1 MRPKNPARASLTM
14 VPFDWVNEE
23 CGRIVDIAVEGAGIM
38 KEGSELEGGRG
49 VGVSDVALWP
59 ASLKTMTESI
69 SNLVALPSGDCIYVS
84 ARVTSWSD
92 GRPTVEML
100 PADELK
106 VVETN
111 TFEGEAKMVT
121 LAVALE
127 TEEVVRTNEV
137 PRRTRKSWGIRL
149 PPAEVGPRVD
159 VTVPLVALVNAT
171 TCHGS
176 LHVGA
181 VVPVLL
187 QIEGRYEIR
196 GSVFSITVAI

>member
-1 MRPKNPARASLTM
+1 M
-14 VPFDWVNEE
+14 
-23 CGRIVDIAVEGAGIM
+23 
-38 KEGSELEGGRG
+38 
-49 VGVSDVALWP
+49 
-59 ASLKTMTESI
+59 
-69 SNLVALPSGDCIYVS
+69 
-84 ARVTSWSD
+84 TSWSD
-92 GRPTVEML
+92 GRPTDEML

-106 VVETN
+106 VVETK

-171 TCHGS
+171 TCLEQVDQMDQCTGINKIWS
-176 LHVGA
+176 KA
-181 VVPVLL
+181 YVPRV
-187 QIEGRYEIR
+187 
-196 GSVFSITVAI
+196 SSTC

>member
-1 MRPKNPARASLTM
+1 
-14 VPFDWVNEE
+14 
-23 CGRIVDIAVEGAGIM
+23 
-38 KEGSELEGGRG
+38 
-49 VGVSDVALWP
+49 
-59 ASLKTMTESI
+59 
-69 SNLVALPSGDCIYVS
+69 
-84 ARVTSWSD
+84 
-92 GRPTVEML
+92 ML

-159 VTVPLVALVNAT
+159 VTVPLVAPVNAT
-171 TCHGS
+171 TCLEQEGQMDQCTSIKRDSVRSPTYHGS
-176 LHVGA
+176 LHVEDA
-181 VVPVLL
+181 MVPVLL
-187 QIEGRYEIR
+187 QTEGRYEIR
-196 GSVFSITVAI
+196 VSVFSITVAIR

>member
-1 MRPKNPARASLTM
+1 
-14 VPFDWVNEE
+14 
-23 CGRIVDIAVEGAGIM
+23 
-38 KEGSELEGGRG
+38 
-49 VGVSDVALWP
+49 
-59 ASLKTMTESI
+59 
-69 SNLVALPSGDCIYVS
+69 
-84 ARVTSWSD
+84 
-92 GRPTVEML
+92 ML

-111 TFEGEAKMVT
+111 TFKGEAKMVT

-171 TCHGS
+171 CLGQVDQMDQCTSIKRDLVQSPTYHGS
-176 LHVGA
+176 LHVEDA
-181 VVPVLL
+181 MVPVLL
-187 QIEGRYEIR
+187 QTEGRYEIR
-196 GSVFSITVAI
+196 GSVFSIIVAI

>member
-1 MRPKNPARASLTM
+1 
-14 VPFDWVNEE
+14 
-23 CGRIVDIAVEGAGIM
+23 
-38 KEGSELEGGRG
+38 
-49 VGVSDVALWP
+49 
-59 ASLKTMTESI
+59 
-69 SNLVALPSGDCIYVS
+69 
-84 ARVTSWSD
+84 
-92 GRPTVEML
+92 ML

-106 VVETN
+106 VVETK

-171 TCHGS
+171 TCLEQVDQMDQCTSLNRDLVQSPAYHGS
-176 LHVGA
+176 LHVDA
-181 VVPVLL
+181 FVPVLL
-187 QIEGRYEIR
+187 QTEGRYEIR
-196 GSVFSITVAI
+196 GSVFSIIVAV